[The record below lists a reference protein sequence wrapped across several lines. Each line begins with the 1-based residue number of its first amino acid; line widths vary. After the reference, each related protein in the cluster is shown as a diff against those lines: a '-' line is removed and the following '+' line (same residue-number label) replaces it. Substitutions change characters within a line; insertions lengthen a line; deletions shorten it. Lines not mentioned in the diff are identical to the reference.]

1 MNSYETF
8 RHEIYVS
15 HWFQL
20 MITLR
25 KKIQLVEEMLVARH
39 AIIFK
44 ELRKNIF
51 PMQTHDAFTIHGIHL
66 PKDLH
71 SLTAYDE
78 IISAGLGFVCLLV
91 MMCSKYLSI
100 PLRHRL
106 IFNSSRSA
114 VRDCDLGIFP
124 LFKERVVEKD
134 QFDRAI
140 LLLNRNIDHL
150 LQSQG
155 LEARERSHMLE
166 KLALLLDHLILF

>member
-1 MNSYETF
+1 VHGTF
-8 RHEIYVS
+8 IKTHSVYLTDLFPYIVC
-15 HWFQL
+15 
-20 MITLR
+20 R
-25 KKIQLVEEMLVARH
+25 KKSKRLEEILVARR
-39 AIIFK
+39 ATLFK

-51 PMQTHDAFTIHGIHL
+51 PIQTHDAFTIHGIHL

-71 SLTAYDE
+71 SLVAYDE

-140 LLLNRNIDHL
+140 VLLNRNIDHL

-155 LEARERSHMLE
+155 VQIRERSHMLE
-166 KLALLLDHLILF
+166 KLELLLDHLI